1 MATQWLRYSMR
12 RRELSSEDPSLK
24 VLQASMAGGDMRKL
38 MVAATKARTFTHRAP
53 SPGEVT
59 Q

>member
-1 MATQWLRYSMR
+1 MR
-12 RRELSSEDPSLK
+12 RRELTSEDPSLK
-24 VLQASMAGGDMRKL
+24 VLQNTMMGGDMREL
-38 MVAATKARTFTHRAP
+38 MIAATKARTFTHRAP